1 MVSFNALQYTFTN
14 NPSYVGNSRAGRKK
28 ETMKHKTLIIIFITG
43 VLIILFLLWQNN
55 SIVSTEYL
63 YKTSKISSHFD
74 GYKIAQVSDL
84 HNKEFGKN
92 QRRLIAKLR
101 KANPDIIVLTGDQ
114 IDSRKTKIDIAFEF
128 VQEALKIAPVYYIS
142 GNHEAWLS
150 TKDWDKL
157 MGGLMPL
164 GATPMDNRVIEITKA
179 GEFGFY
185 LLGLSD
191 SHLSDYTLTNQNSNL
206 PGDRLQILLAHE
218 PQYLENYSL
227 GGVDLVLSGHAH
239 GGQFRIPGLGG
250 LVAPGQGFFPKYTS
264 GPYQVGNTTM
274 IVSRGLG
281 NSIIPIRIFNR
292 PQIIIVKLIR

>member
-1 MVSFNALQYTFTN
+1 MRY
-14 NPSYVGNSRAGRKK
+14 KK
-28 ETMKHKTLIIIFITG
+28 LIIVTITG
-43 VLIILFLLWQNN
+43 ILFILFLLWQNN
-55 SIVSTEYL
+55 AIVVTEYL
-63 YKTSKISSHFD
+63 YQTSKISSHFD
-74 GYKIAQVSDL
+74 GFKIAQVSDL

-92 QRRLIAKLR
+92 QRQLIDKLR

-114 IDSRKTKIDIAFEF
+114 IDSKKTKIDIVYVF

-150 TKDWDKL
+150 TKDWNNL

-164 GATPMDNRVIEITKA
+164 GAIPMDNRVMEITKSD
-179 GEFGFY
+179 ELGFY

-191 SHLSDYTLTNQNSNL
+191 SHLSDHTLTNQNSDL

-227 GGVDLVLSGHAH
+227 GVVDLVLSGHAH

-264 GPYQVGNTTM
+264 GPYQANKTTM

-292 PQIIIVKLIR
+292 PQVIIVKLIRE